1 MMLVNRNDRSNKKK
15 RSKKDYEIVSMML
28 VNRNDRSNKIKR
40 SKDYEIVS

>member
-15 RSKKDYEIVSMML
+15 RSKDYEIVSMML